1 MSKKRSNLWCFVG
14 YPGDSLPNNYLSIL
28 QNEHIACL
36 VSPIHDKDKNADL
49 SEKKKHIHFMVYY
62 GNGANKSQDQ
72 VYELS
77 KKLNGTIPII
87 VNSRNAM
94 IRYFI
99 HADNPEKKQY
109 SRNDLICL
117 NGFEL
122 GDAFDSY
129 NNDNLIYEKIENIIK
144 ENRIYNFAI
153 LIDTLKYYNMI
164 IELNYLRRH
173 TIYFKELINARYQ
186 LQKKDISID

>member
-1 MSKKRSNLWCFVG
+1 MSNKRSNLWCFVG
-14 YPGDSLPNNYLSIL
+14 YPNDSLPKNYLSIL

-36 VSPIHDKDKNADL
+36 VSPIHDKDKNADNT
-49 SEKKKHIHFMVYY
+49 EKKKHIHFMVYY

-72 VYELS
+72 VSELS

-109 SRNDLICL
+109 SRNDLIIA
-117 NGFEL
+117 FREL
-122 GDAFDSY
+122 TIIGIVPF
-129 NNDNLIYEKIENIIK
+129 NFLDNS
-144 ENRIYNFAI
+144 
-153 LIDTLKYYNMI
+153 DT
-164 IELNYLRRH
+164 
-173 TIYFKELINARYQ
+173 
-186 LQKKDISID
+186 